1 LRPDKSPAN
10 GALVLPGAAV
20 DVLLK
25 ALLCIGA
32 LLGQRWRQG

>member
-20 DVLLK
+20 DVHLD
-25 ALLCIGA
+25 ALLCVSA
-32 LLGQRWRQG
+32 LLG